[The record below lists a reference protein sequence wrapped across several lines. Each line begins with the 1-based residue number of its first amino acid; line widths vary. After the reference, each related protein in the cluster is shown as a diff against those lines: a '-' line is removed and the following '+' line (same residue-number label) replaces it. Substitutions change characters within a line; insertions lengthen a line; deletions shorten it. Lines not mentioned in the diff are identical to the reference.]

1 MESVAVLEIRI
12 TETEDS
18 AAGVVDVL
26 QEAVAVVT

>member
-1 MESVAVLEIRI
+1 MESVAVLDIRI

-18 AAGVVDVL
+18 VAEVVDVL

>member
-1 MESVAVLEIRI
+1 MELVAVLEIRI

-18 AAGVVDVL
+18 VVEVVDVL